1 MNTAVMPTYARA
13 DVAFERGEGPYLY
26 ATDGRRFL
34 DFGGGIAVVSLGHCH
49 PHLTGAIAEQAG
61 KLMHT
66 SNLYEIP
73 GQARLAQRI
82 ADNSFAD
89 LVFFTNSG
97 AEANEGVIK
106 LARRYHYANGNP
118 ERWRIITFEGAFHGR
133 TLATIAAGGG
143 AKLLEGFG
151 PKVEGFDHVPFAD
164 LDAVEKAITAETA
177 AVHVEPIQ
185 GEGGIVPLPEGFLN
199 GLRAL
204 CDKHGILLT
213 LDEVQTGIAR
223 TGRLLAHEWDADSRP
238 DAAALGKGI
247 GGGFPMGAFIATAE
261 AAKGMVAGTHGSTYG
276 GNPLAMAA
284 GNAVMDVVL
293 ADGFLEHVE
302 AMGVLLR
309 ERLEGI
315 ARRNDSFIEEIRGKG
330 LMLGI
335 KCRAPNGDVVNALR
349 ERGMLTVPAG
359 DNAVRLLP
367 PLVIT
372 AEHVEEAAGIL
383 EDVCRALNQD

>member
-1 MNTAVMPTYARA
+1 MSSAVMPTYARA

-34 DFGGGIAVVSLGHCH
+34 DFGGGIAVVALGHCH
-49 PHLTGAIAEQAG
+49 PHLSEAIATQART
-61 KLMHT
+61 LMHT
-66 SNLYEIP
+66 SNLFEIP
-73 GQARLAQRI
+73 GQTRLAERI
-82 ADNSFAD
+82 TQNSFAD

-97 AEANEGVIK
+97 AEANEGVLK
-106 LARRYHYANGNP
+106 LARRYHHVNGNP

-143 AKLLEGFG
+143 AKLLDGFG
-151 PKVEGFDHVPFAD
+151 PKVEGFDQVPFAD
-164 LDAVEKAITAETA
+164 LDAVEAAITAETA
-177 AVHVEPIQ
+177 AVHVEPIL
-185 GEGGIVPLPEGFLN
+185 GEGGIVPLPDGFLN
-199 GLRAL
+199 GLRRL

-223 TGRLLAHEWDADSRP
+223 TGRFLAHEWDADSRP

-261 AAKGMVAGTHGSTYG
+261 AAKGMVPGTHGSTYG

-293 ADGFLEHVE
+293 EDGFMAHVE
-302 AMGVLLR
+302 EMGTLLR
-309 ERLEGI
+309 GRLDEI
-315 ARRNDSFIEEIRGKG
+315 SRRNDSFIEEVRGKG

-335 KCRAPNGDVVNALR
+335 KCSAPNGDVVNALR
-349 ERGMLTVPAG
+349 AKGLLSVPAG

-367 PLVIT
+367 PLTIT
-372 AEHVEEAAGIL
+372 AEHVEEAAGII
-383 EDVCRALNQD
+383 EDVCRELNQG